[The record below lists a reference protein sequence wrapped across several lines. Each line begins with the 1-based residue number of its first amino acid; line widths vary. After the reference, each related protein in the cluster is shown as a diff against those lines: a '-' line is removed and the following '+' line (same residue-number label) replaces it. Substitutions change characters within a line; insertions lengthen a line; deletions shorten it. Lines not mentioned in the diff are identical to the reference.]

1 MATLYV
7 ENIPDDLYSALRKQA
22 KLRRKSI
29 AQEVISLLEVHVTT
43 PQELQR
49 RRELLQKALRMSAR
63 RAPDL
68 SHPRKKCCV
77 RIAPVEFSGAVR
89 ERGR

>member
-7 ENIPDDLYSALRKQA
+7 ENIPDQLYTALRQQA

-29 AQEVISLLEVHVTT
+29 AQEVISLLEAHVST
-43 PQELQR
+43 PQDLAR

-63 RAPDL
+63 RASTPGTFPSAETML
-68 SHPRKKCCV
+68 
-77 RIAPVEFSGAVR
+77 R
-89 ERGR
+89 EDRAR

>member
-7 ENIPDDLYSALRKQA
+7 ENIPDDLYAALRKQA

-29 AQEVISLLEVHVTT
+29 AQEVISLLETNVST
-43 PQELQR
+43 PQDLQR

-63 RAPDL
+63 RSAASAPFPSTEEML
-68 SHPRKKCCV
+68 
-77 RIAPVEFSGAVR
+77 R
-89 ERGR
+89 EDRAR

>member
-7 ENIPDDLYSALRKQA
+7 ENIPDDLYAALRKQA

-29 AQEVISLLEVHVTT
+29 AQEVISLLETHVST

-49 RRELLQKALRMSAR
+49 RRELFQKALRMSAR
-63 RAPDL
+63 RAP
-68 SHPRKKCCV
+68 S
-77 RIAPVEFSGAVR
+77 SGPFQSSEEMLR
-89 ERGR
+89 EDRAR

>member
-7 ENIPDDLYSALRKQA
+7 ENIPDDLYAALRKQA

-29 AQEVISLLEVHVTT
+29 AQEVISLLETNVST

-49 RRELLQKALRMSAR
+49 RRELFQKALRISAR
-63 RAPDL
+63 RAPSPGPFPSTEEMLGED
-68 SHPRKKCCV
+68 RA
-77 RIAPVEFSGAVR
+77 R
-89 ERGR
+89 

>member
-7 ENIPDDLYSALRKQA
+7 ENIPDDLYAALRKQA

-29 AQEVISLLEVHVTT
+29 AQEVISLLEAHVST

-63 RAPDL
+63 RPLA
-68 SHPRKKCCV
+68 
-77 RIAPVEFSGAVR
+77 SGPFPSTEEMLR
-89 ERGR
+89 EDRAR